1 MADEAGVAKT
11 HMPLMIP
18 ATDPKLAKFKPP
30 HPGTQHEVL
39 HENDLRIERNISVR
53 MRDGVH
59 MLIDLYLPD
68 RLEGSERVP
77 AILGWSPYGKHNLA
91 DHLWPGADVQPGW
104 ISKYTAFEAPDP
116 LYWCGRGY
124 AVVFPD
130 PRGSW
135 YSEGDFHHGGA
146 QEGEDVYD
154 LIEWLG
160 LQPWCNGKVGMSGV
174 SYLAATQYQVAPL
187 HPPHLAAINP
197 WEGFS
202 DWYREFGYHG
212 GIRDTG
218 FVPRAGL
225 GLRYGTN
232 LVEDTIQSMIDH
244 PLVDEYW
251 HSKAQNLSGIEC
263 PAFFVAS
270 WSDQGLHT
278 RGTLEAFKAARSSEK
293 FLLVHG
299 QKKWAH
305 YYDPKNVELL
315 QQFFD
320 EYLRE
325 DGHRTRD
332 WPKVRL
338 EIRERAHVGHWRDED
353 EWPLA
358 RTIYTPFYLDA
369 ADMSLSDSPAKAQGE
384 ASYDPLTGG
393 SACFDMKFEAHTE
406 LTGHMKLKLWVEIE
420 RGDDMDL
427 FVAIQKLD
435 AEDKVVPFNFYATCD
450 DGPAALGW
458 LRASHRALDKD
469 KSTPWQPVHLHT
481 FEERLTPGI
490 PVAVEIEIW
499 PSSTL
504 FRAGETLRVQI
515 QGQDI
520 YGDIGGGPSS
530 MRHLE
535 LRNAGPHRIRTGGQF
550 DSHLLA
556 PVIPNKASW

>member
-1 MADEAGVAKT
+1 
-11 HMPLMIP
+11 
-18 ATDPKLAKFKPP
+18 
-30 HPGTQHEVL
+30 
-39 HENDLRIERNISVR
+39 
-53 MRDGVH
+53 MRDGVRI
-59 MLIDLYLPD
+59 LIDLYLPTA
-68 RLEGSERVP
+68 LAPSERVP
-77 AILGWSPYGKHNLA
+77 VILGWSPYGKHNLA
-91 DHLWPGADVQPGW
+91 DHLWPDADVQPGW

-116 LYWCGRGY
+116 SYWCPRGY
-124 AVVFPD
+124 GVVFPD
-130 PRGSW
+130 PRGTW

-146 QEGEDVYD
+146 QEGDDVYD

-160 LQPWCNGKVGMSGV
+160 SQTWCNGKVGMSGV

-225 GLRYGTN
+225 GLRYGTG

-244 PLVDEYW
+244 PLIDEYW
-251 HSKAQNLSGIEC
+251 DSKAQDLGGIEC

-278 RGTLEAFKAARSSEK
+278 RGTLEAYKAARSAEK

-315 QQFFD
+315 RQFFD
-320 EYLRE
+320 EYLRQ
-325 DGHRTRD
+325 DGHGARD
-332 WPKVRL
+332 WPNVRL
-338 EIRERAHVGHWRDED
+338 EIRERAGIGHWRDEQ
-353 EWPLA
+353 EWPIA
-358 RTIYTPFYLDA
+358 RTVYTSFYLDA
-369 ADMSLSDSPAKAQGE
+369 RNMSLSERVVQSEGE
-384 ASYDPLTGG
+384 ARYDSQEAGR
-393 SACFDMKFEAHTE
+393 ACFDMLFHADTE
-406 LTGHMKLKLWVEIE
+406 LTGHMKLKLWIEIE
-420 RGDDMDL
+420 EGDDMDL

-435 AEDKVVPFNFYATCD
+435 ADGNPVPFIFYATCD

-458 LRASHRALDKD
+458 LRASHRALDLE

-481 FEERLTPGI
+481 FEERLTPGT
-490 PVAVEIEIW
+490 PVPVEIEIW

-504 FRAGETLRVQI
+504 FRAREILRVQV
-515 QGQDI
+515 QGHDI
-520 YGDIGGGPSS
+520 HGDIGGGPSS

-535 LRNAGPHRIRTGGQF
+535 LRNAGTHIIRTGGQY

-556 PVIPNKASW
+556 PVIPEKPPSWRVI